1 LQDKKIVEQSNYS
14 VFAFQNQ
21 PQKQEIMNS
30 RYNGELRKKKKKI
43 RKSSSSRRKKKENE
57 EDWSDWGCT
66 ADTLFLCGNQRVVS
80 KSNNK
85 ASCEKPYEKKMK
97 KIVKQ
102 SAELLLP
109 PAYIQTKKSR
119 SNSTSRNKKLLKK
132 KPANDEEKNYIRMM
146 TINNENNWVDCC
158 TTSQLEVS
166 FEGERRYKSMN
177 SLFQDE
183 GDYDSDD
190 AIMGDDILATKSQD
204 FSVLGTSYD
213 MNNDYH
219 HKSSHVLSPS
229 LMDALRSHLPSSI
242 KESNFWLKYSMI
254 RDGANIRTLLQKVK
268 SSKRTLL
275 AIETMEGDIIGSF
288 TSAPWCKTIESRGYF
303 GSGEAFVW
311 RTDNKEHSSSSC
323 ATTHTTSSAKEKED
337 DDEEQKSIVEVFHW
351 SGKNCNI
358 QALVNENRQLIIGG
372 GVTDNDNYSSMLSSI
387 NSSNHSEDNEDEDE
401 DGGCSIIINSDMLN
415 GSSSECAT
423 FSSPPL
429 IVSKPTSST
438 MSTTTS
444 TTMTTSTSTSNE
456 FQIVNMEVWSFTP
469 FDSLD
474 EAKKLEHVMKFQVD
488 HRI

>member
-1 LQDKKIVEQSNYS
+1 
-14 VFAFQNQ
+14 
-21 PQKQEIMNS
+21 
-30 RYNGELRKKKKKI
+30 
-43 RKSSSSRRKKKENE
+43 
-57 EDWSDWGCT
+57 
-66 ADTLFLCGNQRVVS
+66 
-80 KSNNK
+80 
-85 ASCEKPYEKKMK
+85 MK

-358 QALVNENRQLIIGG
+358 QALVNEKQQLMIGG
-372 GVTDNDNYSSMLSSI
+372 GVTDDDNYLSLLSSMSGDIYSSR
-387 NSSNHSEDNEDEDE
+387 SGNEDEDSDHDDNG
-401 DGGCSIIINSDMLN
+401 DGGCSIIINADMLN

-438 MSTTTS
+438 MSTTS
-444 TTMTTSTSTSNE
+444 TINTTATNE
-456 FQIVNMEVWSFTP
+456 FQIVNLEVWSFTP
-469 FDSLD
+469 FDTVD
-474 EAKKLEHVMKFQVD
+474 EAEKLECGVKFQVD
-488 HRI
+488 HRCDY

>member
-1 LQDKKIVEQSNYS
+1 
-14 VFAFQNQ
+14 
-21 PQKQEIMNS
+21 
-30 RYNGELRKKKKKI
+30 
-43 RKSSSSRRKKKENE
+43 
-57 EDWSDWGCT
+57 
-66 ADTLFLCGNQRVVS
+66 
-80 KSNNK
+80 
-85 ASCEKPYEKKMK
+85 
-97 KIVKQ
+97 
-102 SAELLLP
+102 
-109 PAYIQTKKSR
+109 
-119 SNSTSRNKKLLKK
+119 
-132 KPANDEEKNYIRMM
+132 M

-190 AIMGDDILATKSQD
+190 AIMGDDILATKSQDFSVLGTSYDMNNDYHHKSSHVLSPSLMDALRSHLPSSIKESNFWLKYSMIRDGANIRTLLQKVKVKD

-358 QALVNENRQLIIGG
+358 Q
-372 GVTDNDNYSSMLSSI
+372 
-387 NSSNHSEDNEDEDE
+387 
-401 DGGCSIIINSDMLN
+401 
-415 GSSSECAT
+415 
-423 FSSPPL
+423 
-429 IVSKPTSST
+429 
-438 MSTTTS
+438 
-444 TTMTTSTSTSNE
+444 
-456 FQIVNMEVWSFTP
+456 
-469 FDSLD
+469 
-474 EAKKLEHVMKFQVD
+474 
-488 HRI
+488 